1 MTPGDPPA
9 CGKSPPSRIS
19 DSATCTFSSAFS
31 VAERVSSSVIA
42 ESAKNAVVNGLF
54 VMNSTVIL
62 PVIFGTPFHGFD
74 FLPPPQK

>member
-42 ESAKNAVVNGLF
+42 ESERNAAVNGLF
-54 VMNSTVIL
+54 VTNSTVIV

-74 FLPPPQK
+74 FFPAPQK